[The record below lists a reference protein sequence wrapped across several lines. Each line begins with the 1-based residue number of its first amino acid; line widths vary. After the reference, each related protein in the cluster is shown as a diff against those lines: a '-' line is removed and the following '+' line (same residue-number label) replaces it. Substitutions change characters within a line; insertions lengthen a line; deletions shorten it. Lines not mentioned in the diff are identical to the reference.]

1 MPRVPV
7 LLLVGLLSA
16 VGGSMAAGD
25 EDAKTPKC
33 VAGGGEYEFAAEE
46 PDRVIAKAPNGAEL
60 TQRDADIV
68 GGILAWSFG
77 TQLTEGQKSVVWQSV
92 VEFWK
97 TADAQAVEQF
107 SQGFRQMP
115 ELIPKLD
122 PQQRSQIQ
130 AASAGIFLRMA
141 QMAPNDPLAQ
151 VILTVAQSAALVLA
165 GNGTQYQLTKQDVD
179 ALLEYLCFQNQMMT
193 GVQVVVTA
201 EQYAQ
206 FTDQIVE
213 HFNAASDEEKA
224 QLSTFDL
231 LWGQLRS
238 AWAIAQATQQ
248 QALIDQQIQQWQQ
261 AYQQAGI
268 YNPGAGGWANAAPV
282 GGWGGGGGEMDQS
295 TFDTLSNVLRME
307 HETSMGIINN
317 IGDGP
322 TTSVYDSSGNWLYDY

>member
-1 MPRVPV
+1 MPR
-7 LLLVGLLSA
+7 LIAGALLVASIVARAA
-16 VGGSMAAGD
+16 VAQVDPATAP
-25 EDAKTPKC
+25 ET
-33 VAGGGEYEFAAEE
+33 VAGGAYNFVSED
-46 PDRVIAKAPNGAEL
+46 PDKVIAKALDGSEL
-60 TQRDADIV
+60 TQKDADIV

-77 TQLTEGQKSVVWQSV
+77 TQLTEAQKGVVWASTV
-92 VEFWK
+92 AFWQA
-97 TADAQAVEQF
+97 ADAQAVQQF

-115 ELIPKLD
+115 LIIPQLNE
-122 PQQRSQIQ
+122 QQRSQIQ
-130 AASAGIFLRMA
+130 AASAGIFLQMA

-151 VILTVAQSAALVLA
+151 VILTVAQSAAQVLA
-165 GNGTQYQLTKQDVD
+165 GDGTQYQLTRQDVD